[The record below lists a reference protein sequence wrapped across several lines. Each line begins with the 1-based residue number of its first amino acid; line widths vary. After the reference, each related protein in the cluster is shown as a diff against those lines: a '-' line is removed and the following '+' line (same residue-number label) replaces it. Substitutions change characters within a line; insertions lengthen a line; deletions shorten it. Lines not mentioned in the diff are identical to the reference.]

1 MTKPFTTSRGL
12 GWRAGLALL
21 ALLLTTSARAEI
33 PTVLTDTVKSGTG
46 TIDVMKDVTAAELD
60 SALSSGTL
68 LLAADLNETSS
79 APESSTSQG
88 VAIEEL
94 ELILTTTEGTFT
106 FSTFYTNTT
115 ALIVPEGSTA
125 ATEYYTLFGQTGS
138 SELTSSTSTF
148 DLSQFDDV
156 IEIQNVSYTGEI
168 LDAQINIKLLD
179 TAVRTG
185 DTEQFFDYSAGFE
198 EFAIVLV
205 QDANTL
211 DSANIGLA
219 DAPSTVTY
227 TASTPS
233 GGDIAAPS
241 GAPEPHWLLLGA
253 IPTVLLARRQRS

>member
-1 MTKPFTTSRGL
+1 MERLITKCRGG
-12 GWRAGLALL
+12 GWPAGLALL
-21 ALLLTTSARAEI
+21 CLVLAATARAEI
-33 PTVLTDTVKSGTG
+33 PTVLTDTVKSGSG
-46 TIDVMKDVTAAELD
+46 TIDVMKDVTAAELEA
-60 SALSSGTL
+60 ALSSGTL

-79 APESSTSQG
+79 APESPTSQG

-106 FSTFYTNTT
+106 FSTYYTNTT
-115 ALIVPEGSTA
+115 ALIVPQGSTA

-138 SELTSSTSTF
+138 NELTSSTSTF
-148 DLSQFDDV
+148 DLSQMDDV
-156 IEIQNVSYTGEI
+156 IEIQNISYTGEI

-179 TAVRTG
+179 TAVKTG

-198 EFAIVLV
+198 EFAIVLF

-253 IPTVLLARRQRS
+253 IPAVLLARRQRR

>member
-1 MTKPFTTSRGL
+1 MTKRFTTYRGL
-12 GWRAGLALL
+12 TWRVGLALL
-21 ALLLTTSARAEI
+21 ALLLTGSVRAEI

-46 TIDVMKDVTAAELD
+46 TIDVMKDVTAAELEA
-60 SALSSGTL
+60 ALSSGTL

-106 FSTFYTNTT
+106 FSTYYTNTT
-115 ALIVPEGSTA
+115 ALIVPQGSTT

-138 SELTSSTSTF
+138 NQLTSSTSTF

-253 IPTVLLARRQRS
+253 IPAMLLARRQRR